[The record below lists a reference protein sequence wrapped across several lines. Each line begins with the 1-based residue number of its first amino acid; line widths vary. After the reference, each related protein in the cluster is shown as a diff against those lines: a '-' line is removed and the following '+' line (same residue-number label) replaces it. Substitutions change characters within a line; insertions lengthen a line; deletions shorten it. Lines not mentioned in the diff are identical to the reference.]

1 MRKLIIGFV
10 AAVAAAGSFTSF
22 AADEWTGFPDY
33 NVEYVQATGQ
43 QCIDTGVSAA
53 TPIEADMEMEWD
65 VAPANACFL
74 GARQGGTN
82 ARCYL
87 AYGYK
92 GFWATGYGQQ
102 WEENPSYQTKP
113 DINTKY
119 HVHTKFLNGSQVV
132 EIDGSKAYN
141 YAIADDLDLD
151 INIFLFTASN
161 FDSMRAASAKCYSL
175 KIWQDGELKRDLR
188 PCVKNGESCLF
199 DKVTFEYFR
208 NKTSTPLN
216 AGPQTPMMTVDGIP
230 DVRYDGTHACEPKVV
245 VRDQSGEILGSDNY
259 EVTYRDNTAVGTATV
274 VVTGKAAYEGSDAFQ
289 TFCIYEE
296 PDYFVEY
303 LQATGQQC
311 IDTGVSAA
319 TPIEADMEMEWDVAP
334 ANACFLGGRT
344 TGGSRFYL
352 LYGYKG
358 FWTTGY
364 DQHWEENPSYPIKP
378 DINTRYHVHTKFSNG
393 SQVVEIDGS
402 KAYDYA
408 IASDLNLGVNIF
420 LFAPSNFDSMR
431 AASAKCYS
439 LKIWQDGELKR
450 DLRPCV
456 KNGEPCLYCLLSREF
471 FRNQTATPLIA
482 GPKQAFAIDAIPKVV
497 YDGSDHPYEPTVVVR
512 DPIGSLI
519 SPDSYDVAYEN
530 NTTIGTATAI
540 VTGKGEYEGVVVN
553 RDFVIDYDWT
563 GNPDYFVRYIQA
575 DGRQCIDTLVPA
587 RTPIEADME
596 MEWCAQS
603 QWACFLGGRVVDR
616 CFLAYTESLK
626 WAMGYGGKYE
636 VSSVAHTVG
645 KKSRVHTKLS
655 NGSQVIEVDDEP
667 IFDCHEVGDLNLGAN
682 IFLFCSSNFDN
693 QRAAKA
699 KCYSL
704 KIWQDG
710 ELKRDFY
717 PCVKN
722 GEPCLYDNVSKT
734 YFRNLTATPLEAG
747 PRRSSPFSGLML
759 IIW

>member
-1 MRKLIIGFV
+1 MRKLMIGV
-10 AAVAAAGSFTSF
+10 CAALAAAVSFTSF
-22 AADEWTGFPDY
+22 AADDWTGFPDY

-102 WEENPSYQTKP
+102 WEENPSYRTKP
-113 DINTKY
+113 DITTKY
-119 HVHTKFLNGSQVV
+119 HVHTKFSNGSQVV
-132 EIDGSKAYN
+132 EVDGSQAYN

-151 INIFLFTASN
+151 INIFLFTPSN

-259 EVTYRDNTAVGTATV
+259 EVTYRDNAAVGTATV

-289 TFCIYEE
+289 TFFIYEE

-303 LQATGQQC
+303 LQSTGQQN
-311 IDTGVSAA
+311 IDLGVRAK
-319 TPIEADMEMEWDVAP
+319 TPIEADMEMSWNAAP
-334 ANACFLGGRT
+334 ANQCFLGALSA
-344 TGGSRFYL
+344 GGNRCYL
-352 LYGYKG
+352 VYGYNSH
-358 FWTTGY
+358 WTIGY
-364 DQHWEENPSYPIKP
+364 GTEFIESNVALEKEKK
-378 DINTRYHVHTKFSNG
+378 YHILTKLSNG
-393 SQVVEIDGS
+393 AQTMVVDDNTVFSRRIAGELNSTDNILLFDVA
-402 KAYDYA
+402 KAPVSG
-408 IASDLNLGVNIF
+408 IV
-420 LFAPSNFDSMR
+420 R

-439 LKIWQDGELKR
+439 LKIRQDGELKR

-456 KNGEPCLYCLLSREF
+456 KDGEPCLFCLVTHEY

-482 GPKQAFAIDAIPKVV
+482 GPKQAFVIDVIPQVV
-497 YDGSDHPYEPTVVVR
+497 YDGTDHPYEPKVVVR
-512 DPIGSLI
+512 DPIGNLVS
-519 SPDSYDVAYEN
+519 SDSYVVTYKN

-540 VTGKGEYEGVVVN
+540 VTGKDAYEGFSAN

-563 GNPDYFVRYIQA
+563 GMPDYFVKYIQSN
-575 DGRQCIDTLVPA
+575 GKQCIDTGVLA
-587 RTPIEADME
+587 ATPVEADME
-596 MEWCAQS
+596 MEWSAQS
-603 QWACFLGGRVVDR
+603 TYACFLGGRTSQRV
-616 CFLAYTESLK
+616 FLAYTENLK
-626 WAMGYGGKYE
+626 WAFGYGSTYE
-636 VSSVAHTVG
+636 VSSVACTAG
-645 KKSRVHTKLS
+645 RKIRVHTKLS
-655 NGSQVIEVDDEP
+655 NGSQLIEVDDET
-667 IFDCHEVGDLNLGAN
+667 IFDRHEAGDVDLRVN
-682 IFLFCSSNFDN
+682 ICLFAPENFDS
-693 QRAAKA
+693 QRSASA

-704 KIWQDG
+704 KIWRAG
-710 ELKRDFY
+710 ELLRDFY

-722 GEPCLYDNVSKT
+722 GEPCLYDNVLKT

-759 IIW
+759 IVR